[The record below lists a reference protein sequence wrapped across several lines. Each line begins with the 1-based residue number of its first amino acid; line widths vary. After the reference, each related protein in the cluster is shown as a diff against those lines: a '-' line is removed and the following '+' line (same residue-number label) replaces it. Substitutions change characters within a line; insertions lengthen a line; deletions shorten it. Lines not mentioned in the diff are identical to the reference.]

1 MKTMF
6 SRFSL
11 TAKLAAII
19 VAINFVSLG
28 AFAVHTW
35 MDQTST
41 ALSQASAN
49 WAHNA
54 EQFAE
59 VAAGGVKWGK
69 ADAVRDAY
77 KLYRDDPSLHLTQ
90 FAAFNVAGDAVDLWS
105 RDGISGLPDKDQLKA
120 TVQSA
125 GDKTTV
131 DMSNSSRG
139 FVTIVAPLPKSKS
152 GADVGYVVTNWST
165 REIYTA
171 ALMSALG
178 NLAFQGLF
186 VVLSV
191 GALLFALRHMVTR
204 PLDRIGHSIAALQG
218 GEYDAPIPFTEKHD
232 QIGAVAKA
240 LETFRDQMILADE
253 QDEKARAQQ
262 EQMNQERAESA
273 RVAEET
279 ASVQLQVMTKLAHA
293 LEELAAGDFS
303 GRLSDMGDD
312 FAKVESDFN
321 RMVAAVAA
329 TLQDISETAS
339 QVEDG
344 SANLA
349 GSADQLSKRTEQQAA
364 SLEETAAALDE
375 ITATVRM
382 SSQKASDAG
391 EQVMEAKTS
400 ANKSA
405 TIVREAI
412 GAMGRIQ
419 DSSSRIGQIIGAVD
433 EIAFQ
438 TNLLALNAGVEAA
451 RAGEAGK
458 GFAVVAQE
466 VRELAQRSANAAK
479 EIKDLV
485 SVSGREV
492 ESGVKLVNETGESL
506 LKIEN
511 QINDI
516 AETIQTIV
524 QSYREQS
531 SGLQE
536 INTAINHMDQTTQ
549 QNAAMVE
556 ETNAACMELLSLSTT
571 LKEAVSRFTLVQG
584 AGATSPARL
593 RAAG

>member
-1 MKTMF
+1 MKTVIN
-6 SRFSL
+6 RLSL
-11 TAKLAAII
+11 TAKLASIV
-19 VAINFVSLG
+19 VAINLVSLA

-35 MDQTST
+35 TNQTST

-49 WAHNA
+49 WSHNA

-77 KLYRDDPSLHLTQ
+77 KLYRDDPSLYLTQ

-105 RDGISGLPDKDQLKA
+105 RDGVTGLPDKDVLKA
-120 TVQSA
+120 AAKTA
-125 GDKTTV
+125 GDKTV
-131 DMSNSSRG
+131 IDMSNSSRG

-152 GADVGYVVTNWST
+152 GAEVGYVVTNWST

-171 ALMSALG
+171 ALMSALAD
-178 NLAFQGLF
+178 LAFQGVF
-186 VVLSV
+186 VLLAV
-191 GALLFALRHMVTR
+191 GALLFALRRMVTK
-204 PLDRIGHSIAALQG
+204 PLDRIGESIAALQRG
-218 GEYDAPIPFTEKHD
+218 DYDAPIPFTGKHD

-262 EQMNQERAESA
+262 EQMASERAESA
-273 RVAEET
+273 RIAEET
-279 ASVQLQVMTKLAHA
+279 ATMQLEVMSRLAHA

-303 GRLSDMGDD
+303 GRLAGMGDD
-312 FAKVESDFN
+312 FAKVENDFN
-321 RMVAAVAA
+321 RMVASVAA
-329 TLQDISETAS
+329 TLQDIAGTAT

-349 GSADQLSKRTEQQAA
+349 SSADQLSKRTEQQAA

-391 EQVMEAKTS
+391 EQVMEARTS
-400 ANKSA
+400 ANTSA

-419 DSSSRIGQIIGAVD
+419 DSSSRIGQIIGVVD

-451 RAGEAGK
+451 RAGDAGK

-466 VRELAQRSANAAK
+466 VRELAQRSAAAAK

-516 AETIQTIV
+516 SETIQTIV

-571 LKEAVSRFTLVQG
+571 LKEAVGRFTLAQ
-584 AGATSPARL
+584 AAAPARL
-593 RAAG
+593 RAVG